1 MQESALRLS
10 PARARQPLA
19 FAQCAPQRRF
29 SANGGRRG
37 AQPCTSVSRPRIR
50 FVALCVGLD
59 TGASA
64 AIRQRYAVAGGLAAT
79 FLKHKLW
86 RIRNTRRREL
96 SSALSPESQVID
108 RPMLCLLEDRLARLL
123 LVDNH

>member
-1 MQESALRLS
+1 LHI
-10 PARARQPLA
+10 
-19 FAQCAPQRRF
+19 
-29 SANGGRRG
+29 
-37 AQPCTSVSRPRIR
+37 SVTPEVR

-59 TGASA
+59 TGAPA

-86 RIRNTRRREL
+86 RIRNTKRREL